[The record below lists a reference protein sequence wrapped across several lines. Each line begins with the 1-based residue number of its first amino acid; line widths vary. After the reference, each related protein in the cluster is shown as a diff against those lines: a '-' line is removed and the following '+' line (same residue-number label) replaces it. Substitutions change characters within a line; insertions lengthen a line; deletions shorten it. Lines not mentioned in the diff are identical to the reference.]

1 MATIT
6 FTAAGGIEATS
17 FKSTSSRRFKKDIA
31 PTKVSGLDIVNSTDV
46 VDFKFIS
53 DNEGVPHVGFI
64 AEDTNPI
71 LSTPELDGMDYTNCI
86 GVLLKAVQELSAK
99 VENLENEVKQLKE

>member
-1 MATIT
+1 MATIK
-6 FTAAGGIEATS
+6 FTSAGGIEATS
-17 FKSTSSRRFKKDIA
+17 FKSTSSRKFKKDIA

-53 DNEGVPHVGFI
+53 DIKEVPHVGFI
-64 AEDTNPI
+64 AEDTDPI

-86 GVLLKAVQELSAK
+86 GVLLKAVQELTEK
-99 VENLENEVKQLKE
+99 VENLEDEIRQLKK